1 MRIRFAGHMHEVF
14 LSDDGTL
21 DTVIEVDGHEVRF
34 DGEHASSYRTR
45 DGVMTDRGLRALAI
59 EALQD
64 GLVDGEEEGG
74 ES

>member
-34 DGEHASSYRTR
+34 EREYARPYRTR
-45 DGVMTDRGLRALAI
+45 DGAMTDGGLRALAI
-59 EALQD
+59 EAL